1 MLYVNGVEVTAG
13 VSGKLIQSGVQ
24 LGNTIIQTGNA
35 AVAHANGMGSILS
48 GNLTLTGQTLQ
59 GRINSL
65 SGFVGNVSGG
75 LETRIFQTGNAAVV
89 HANGMGTILS
99 GNLTQ
104 TGVTLGAKINSL
116 SGFVGNVS
124 GGLETRITATGNA
137 AVAFANGMG
146 TILSGNL
153 TQTGATLQGRIT
165 SLSGFVGNVSGGL
178 EVRITATGNAAITHA
193 NGMGSILSGNLTQT
207 GATLQ
212 GRITSLSG
220 FVGNVS
226 GGLEVRI
233 AQTGS
238 TAVNHANGI
247 GTILSGNLTLTGST
261 LFIRDGTISGVLQTY
276 IDAINAG
283 TGGMLSNVVYTT
295 GTQYISGTKY
305 FIGNTYID
313 NLFVTGTQ
321 TVVNTQD
328 IYVGNNWL
336 VLNATGGARDSAIWI
351 STGITGASAT
361 GAIIGFDVPS
371 NTWVFGM
378 GGYMT
383 DLVTLPKIAS
393 LTDIT
398 NASGGLEVRIAQTGS
413 AAVTH
418 ANGIGTI
425 ISGNLTQTG
434 ATLQGRIN
442 SLSGFVGNVSGGL
455 EVRITATG
463 NAAVAHA
470 NSIGTTISGN
480 LTLTGQTLQGRI
492 NSLSGFVGNVSG
504 GLETRIFQ
512 TGNAAVV
519 YANGMGTILSGN
531 LTQTGA
537 TLQGRITS
545 LSGFVGNVSGG
556 LEVRITQTGNA
567 AVAHANG
574 MGSIISGNL
583 TQTGVA
589 LGNKINSLSGRMET
603 QFVHRTG
610 AELISGIKTFVS
622 PIKVGVNGGTATGF
636 FGNGGWR
643 DNAAGTTDSL
653 YLGVAPYFPTALYET
668 NDIGLVY
675 SVSGNDTTPSK
686 PGLVLYNN
694 DTGYGGWAPMLVFA
708 KAESGPSSYK
718 SALAAIAANTVSG
731 SATSSD
737 WIDGNLTFYVSRWG
751 GSGLTPYMK
760 INSSGFVGIGL
771 NPNPVTP
778 LHVSGGFIRS
788 DVGYQSGAI
797 NLADILY
804 PRSNP
809 SGFITGLAGTGSLAS
824 LAYVNG
830 MGTILSG
837 NLTLTGQ
844 TLRALTIGGDTN
856 LSGNINGFSGV
867 MEQMF
872 VHRTGNELVS
882 GNKVFVGTT
891 TITGGLYIRTAVA
904 VDAFDSVNRRLYDT
918 VGNDSLFWGVRSLMA
933 ENGILS
939 ARWGERNLYS
949 DATTVS
955 LNWVFKNLSGEW
967 STNAVGTS
975 SGTLVN
981 LYRLTGVSGALQS
994 QITAPLNTIV
1004 YKTGEQ
1010 YITGNKW
1017 FLGNTSFQSGLY
1029 ETSSTVSANYT
1040 VKNSDSRIYCDNT
1053 ALITLTV
1060 GSAVTNSGQMVKVK
1074 LINTGW
1080 AVLTGT
1086 VGQTFDGSPSYV
1098 LNGQYNTYQIHS
1110 NGANWYLW

>member
-1 MLYVNGVEVTAG
+1 MSLLYKTDTLQLTKQLVRASGNNLYVNGVEVIAG
-13 VSGKLIQSGVQ
+13 VSGDLIQSGIQ

-48 GNLTLTGQTLQ
+48 GNLTQTGATLQ

-75 LETRIFQTGNAAVV
+75 LEARIVQTGNAAIT
-89 HANGMGTILS
+89 HANGIGANLS
-99 GNLTQ
+99 GNLTQTGVTLYRLITGASGQSVTDYATKTQLTQ

-116 SGFVGNVS
+116 SGFVGQVS
-124 GGLETRITATGNA
+124 GGLEVRISASGNA
-137 AVAFANGMG
+137 AVAHANSIGQ
-146 TILSGNL
+146 TISGNL

-178 EVRITATGNAAITHA
+178 ET
-193 NGMGSILSGNLTQT
+193 
-207 GATLQ
+207 
-212 GRITSLSG
+212 
-220 FVGNVS
+220 
-226 GGLEVRI
+226 RI

-238 TAVNHANGI
+238 AAVNHANGI

-276 IDAINAG
+276 IDAITAG
-283 TGGMLSNVVYTT
+283 TGAIANNVVYTT

-393 LTDIT
+393 VTDVV

-434 ATLQGRIN
+434 ATLQGRIT
-442 SLSGFVGNVSGGL
+442 SLSGFVGSVSGGL
-455 EVRITATG
+455 EVRIRATG

-480 LTLTGQTLQGRI
+480 LT
-492 NSLSGFVGNVSG
+492 
-504 GLETRIFQ
+504 Q
-512 TGNAAVV
+512 TGIALYRLITGASGQSVTD
-519 YANGMGTILSGN
+519 YATKTQ

-556 LEVRITQTGNA
+556 LEVRIAQTGA
-567 AVAHANG
+567 AALSAAQTYANG
-574 MGSIISGNL
+574 I
-583 TQTGVA
+583 
-589 LGNKINSLSGRMET
+589 
-603 QFVHRTG
+603 
-610 AELISGIKTFVS
+610 
-622 PIKVGVNGGTATGF
+622 
-636 FGNGGWR
+636 
-643 DNAAGTTDSL
+643 
-653 YLGVAPYFPTALYET
+653 
-668 NDIGLVY
+668 
-675 SVSGNDTTPSK
+675 
-686 PGLVLYNN
+686 
-694 DTGYGGWAPMLVFA
+694 
-708 KAESGPSSYK
+708 
-718 SALAAIAANTVSG
+718 
-731 SATSSD
+731 
-737 WIDGNLTFYVSRWG
+737 
-751 GSGLTPYMK
+751 
-760 INSSGFVGIGL
+760 
-771 NPNPVTP
+771 
-778 LHVSGGFIRS
+778 
-788 DVGYQSGAI
+788 
-797 NLADILY
+797 
-804 PRSNP
+804 
-809 SGFITGLAGTGSLAS
+809 
-824 LAYVNG
+824 
-830 MGTILSG
+830 GTILSG

-856 LSGNINGFSGV
+856 LSGNINGLSGV
-867 MEQMF
+867 MQGTF
-872 VHRTGNELVS
+872 VHRTGNEIISGQKTFTTQVLVVGSPTVGVVLSDAGLLREANGLVS
-882 GNKVFVGTT
+882 MIDLSSCVLIENQTT
-891 TITGGLYIRTAVA
+891 YTSLDWLSRA
-904 VDAFDSVNRRLYDT
+904 LYDSSQNLT
-918 VGNDSLFWGVRSLMA
+918 
-933 ENGILS
+933 LS
-939 ARWGERNLYS
+939 WETPYLY
-949 DATTVS
+949 
-955 LNWVFKNLSGEW
+955 GEW
-967 STNAVGTS
+967 KTSATGTDY
-975 SGTLVN
+975 GTVVS
-981 LYRLTGVSGALQS
+981 YGRMSGVSGALQS
-994 QITAPLNTIV
+994 QITTPLNTIV

-1017 FLGNTSFQSGLY
+1017 FLGNTRFQSGLY

-1040 VKNSDSRIYCDNT
+1040 VKDNDSRIYCDNT
-1053 ALITLTV
+1053 SLITLLV

-1086 VGQTFDGSPSYV
+1086 AGQTFDGSPSYV

>member
-1 MLYVNGVEVTAG
+1 MSLLYKTDTLQLTKQLVRASGNNLYVNGVEVIAG
-13 VSGKLIQSGVQ
+13 VSGNLIQSGIQ

-35 AVAHANGMGSILS
+35 AVVHANGMGSILS
-48 GNLTLTGQTLQ
+48 GNLTQTGATLQ

-75 LETRIFQTGNAAVV
+75 LEARIVQTGNAAIT
-89 HANGMGTILS
+89 HANGIGINLS
-99 GNLTQ
+99 GNLTQTGVTLYRLITGASGQSVTDYATKTQLTQ

-116 SGFVGNVS
+116 SGFVGQVS
-124 GGLETRITATGNA
+124 GGLEVRISVSGNA
-137 AVAFANGMG
+137 AVAHANSIGQ
-146 TILSGNL
+146 TISGNL

-178 EVRITATGNAAITHA
+178 ET
-193 NGMGSILSGNLTQT
+193 
-207 GATLQ
+207 
-212 GRITSLSG
+212 
-220 FVGNVS
+220 
-226 GGLEVRI
+226 RI

-238 TAVNHANGI
+238 AAVNHANGI

-276 IDAINAG
+276 IDAITAG
-283 TGGMLSNVVYTT
+283 TGAIANNVVYTT

-393 LTDIT
+393 ITDIA
-398 NASGGLEVRIAQTGS
+398 NASGGLEIRIAQTGS

-434 ATLQGRIN
+434 ATLQGRIT

-455 EVRITATG
+455 EARITATG

-480 LTLTGQTLQGRI
+480 LT
-492 NSLSGFVGNVSG
+492 
-504 GLETRIFQ
+504 Q
-512 TGNAAVV
+512 TGIALYRLITGASGQSVTD
-519 YANGMGTILSGN
+519 YATKTQ

-556 LEVRITQTGNA
+556 LEVRIAQTGA
-567 AVAHANG
+567 AALSAA
-574 MGSIISGNL
+574 
-583 TQTGVA
+583 QTYA
-589 LGNKINSLSGRMET
+589 
-603 QFVHRTG
+603 
-610 AELISGIKTFVS
+610 
-622 PIKVGVNGGTATGF
+622 
-636 FGNGGWR
+636 
-643 DNAAGTTDSL
+643 
-653 YLGVAPYFPTALYET
+653 
-668 NDIGLVY
+668 
-675 SVSGNDTTPSK
+675 
-686 PGLVLYNN
+686 
-694 DTGYGGWAPMLVFA
+694 
-708 KAESGPSSYK
+708 
-718 SALAAIAANTVSG
+718 
-731 SATSSD
+731 
-737 WIDGNLTFYVSRWG
+737 
-751 GSGLTPYMK
+751 
-760 INSSGFVGIGL
+760 
-771 NPNPVTP
+771 
-778 LHVSGGFIRS
+778 
-788 DVGYQSGAI
+788 
-797 NLADILY
+797 
-804 PRSNP
+804 
-809 SGFITGLAGTGSLAS
+809 
-824 LAYVNG
+824 NG

-856 LSGNINGFSGV
+856 LSGNINGLSGV
-867 MEQMF
+867 MQNTF
-872 VHRTGNELVS
+872 VHRTGNELIS
-882 GNKVFVGTT
+882 GYKQFISTSGIVATM
-891 TITGGLYIRTAVA
+891 IRNFGNVKII
-904 VDAFDSVNRRLYDT
+904 D
-918 VGNDSLFWGVRSLMA
+918 VGNQQLRDSSDVLSVTWGGRALHTSVADKTLDWEASTLH
-933 ENGILS
+933 
-939 ARWGERNLYS
+939 S
-949 DATTVS
+949 DGAFGAIS
-955 LNWVFKNLSGEW
+955 LNWANRTLYGVWTGNSWDNTSG
-967 STNAVGTS
+967 S
-975 SGTLVN
+975 LVN
-981 LYRLTGVSGALQS
+981 YFRLSGVSGALQA
-994 QITAPLNTIV
+994 QIPSSLETIV
-1004 YKTGEQ
+1004 YKTGNQ
-1010 YITGNKW
+1010 SITGNKS
-1017 FLGNTSFQSGLY
+1017 FFGNASFQSGLY
-1029 ETSSTVSANYT
+1029 ETSNTISANYT
-1040 VKNSDSRIYCDNT
+1040 VKDSDSRIYCDNT
-1053 ALITLTV
+1053 SLITLTV

-1086 VGQTFDGSPSYV
+1086 AGQTFDGSPSYV